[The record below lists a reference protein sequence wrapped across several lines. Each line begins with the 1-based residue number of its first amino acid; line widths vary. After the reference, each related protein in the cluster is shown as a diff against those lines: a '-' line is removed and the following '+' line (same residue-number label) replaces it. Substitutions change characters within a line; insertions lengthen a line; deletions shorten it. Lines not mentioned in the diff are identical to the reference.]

1 MVGGGGGV
9 DVTVACCILS
19 DKQSSEA
26 VSIVSSIHKRE
37 GSTQRGN
44 DHTGMPVHLKNKP
57 GNC

>member
-1 MVGGGGGV
+1 M
-9 DVTVACCILS
+9 TVACCTLS

-26 VSIVSSIHKRE
+26 VSIVSSMHKRE

-44 DHTGMPVHLKNKP
+44 GHMPVHLKNKP